1 MSYLYVDG
9 CSFTWGS
16 ELDNPSEENWGH
28 FLGKKLGLSV
38 INNSYQGQGNDEMFR
53 KVYEL
58 LYLNGGSLP
67 SIIVIQLSELTRIRI
82 FDDIDMK
89 WKSASSA
96 AWDLPKKAK
105 DYYWKYYFS
114 VYQNVYYL
122 FFQMLLL
129 KDKCDS
135 LGIEFYVFDGI
146 CDINLG
152 YLKQIQERIKKEK
165 LLDLYQEVKDKNFL
179 LYNGDYSW
187 NQIKSNEKVFKEG
200 HESFWK
206 DRSGQPKKGEWSLD
220 EDHPTK
226 ESHEFMANE
235 LYNFIKELK

>member
-16 ELDNPSEENWGH
+16 ELDNPPEENWGKL
-28 FLGKKLGLSV
+28 LGEKLGLPV
-38 INNSYQGQGNDEMFR
+38 LNNSYQGQGNDEMFR

-89 WKSASSA
+89 WKSASESS
-96 AWDLPKKAK
+96 WDLPKKTK

-114 VYQNVYYL
+114 VYHIYHQKHN
-122 FFQMLLL
+122 
-129 KDKCDS
+129 
-135 LGIEFYVFDGI
+135 YVFDGI
-146 CDINLG
+146 CDINLHCLRG
-152 YLKQIQERIKKEK
+152 IKENQEKVK
-165 LLDLYQEVKDKNFL
+165 LLDLYQSIKDKKFL

-187 NQIKSNEKVFKEG
+187 NQIKTSEQDFKER
-200 HESFWK
+200 HDIFWK
-206 DRSGQPKKGEWSLD
+206 NRPGKPEVGEWVCD
-220 EDHPTK
+220 EGHPTK
-226 ESHEFMANE
+226 ESHRFMADE
-235 LYNFIKELK
+235 VYNFIKELK